1 MSPYESHIQMFS
13 LRDTK
18 SFSFIFQLSLIFR
31 LFDFFFDFY
40 QRPQRPRWPP
50 LNGPLCLTYSLF
62 VLELLTVCRLAS
74 WPSVAWPPDR
84 LSPGLLTVCRLAYW
98 PSVAWPPD
106 RLSPGLLTV
115 CRLASWPSA
124 PASWAGP
131 PSPVNLHLQYFF
143 IPMFLLWRFYLF
155 KSVLWNWLK
164 VLWYR
169 FMCLLLL
176 DKCFFAILHL
186 WNFFKMFIAS
196 V

>member
-1 MSPYESHIQMFS
+1 MSPYESHIQIFS

-131 PSPVNLHLQYFF
+131 PFQNRPWICIFNIFLSLCFCYGDSICLNL
-143 IPMFLLWRFYLF
+143 FYE
-155 KSVLWNWLK
+155 
-164 VLWYR
+164 
-169 FMCLLLL
+169 
-176 DKCFFAILHL
+176 IG
-186 WNFFKMFIAS
+186 
-196 V
+196 

>member
-40 QRPQRPRWPP
+40 QRPQRPRWLP

-62 VLELLTVCRLAS
+62 VLELLTVCRLTS
-74 WPSVAWPPDR
+74 
-84 LSPGLLTVCRLAYW
+84 W

-124 PASWAGP
+124 PASWAGL

-155 KSVLWNWLK
+155 KSVLWNSLK

-176 DKCFFAILHL
+176 DKCFFAITFVK
-186 WNFFKMFIAS
+186 FF
-196 V
+196 